1 MIDYAHTKTVLFPEG
16 PARAKFISLKIR
28 QRRDPE
34 EWNTRVDT
42 LVIELAVIHAGG
54 KKDLYE
60 DSIPITRASAW
71 RIDELRKALGET
83 LPADDDPGRANWD
96 EETAI
101 GHTVFLWFTVW
112 KGEKKTVNNIK
123 YLLPADGAEVFR
135 EATKQEEVSA

>member
-34 EWNTRVDT
+34 EWTTRVQT
-42 LVIELAVIHAGG
+42 LVLELACIHATG
-54 KKDLYE
+54 KKDVYE
-60 DSIPITRASAW
+60 DSIPITRAFAW

-83 LPADDDPGRANWD
+83 LPADGDPARANWN

-101 GHTVFLWFTVW
+101 DQTVYIWFTVW
-112 KGEKKTVNNIK
+112 QNEKKSGNNIK
-123 YLLPADGAEVFR
+123 YLLPADGPELFR
-135 EATKQEEVSA
+135 TATKTEEVSA